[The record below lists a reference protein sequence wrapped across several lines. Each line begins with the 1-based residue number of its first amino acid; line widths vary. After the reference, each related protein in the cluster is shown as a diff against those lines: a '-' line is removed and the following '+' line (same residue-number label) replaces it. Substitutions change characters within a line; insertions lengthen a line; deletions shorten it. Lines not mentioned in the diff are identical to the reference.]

1 MEIHLK
7 RGSTG
12 PKLLLMFSLLFPLLF
27 QDSAAENIRV

>member
-7 RGSTG
+7 RESRR
-12 PKLLLMFSLLFPLLF
+12 PKLLMFGLLFPLLF